1 MARVVSLNADAT
13 VWNLPDKY
21 LREQMIHWWS
31 YWFYIWGPCQ
41 ERSWNS
47 PSKCWG
53 AIQGATPK
61 KKIPSAQVSL
71 FEFWRFCF
79 TFCILYFVLHCWAS
93 VGDCSCRSVTRSTA
107 FINQGTLDLSC
118 HSSLTLRINPPY
130 IKSRGKNTTFLQT
143 VGLYLWRRPFVLIDI
158 YISFSDCR
166 NLQIVLIVKI

>member
-21 LREQMIHWWS
+21 LREQMIHWGWS

-47 PSKCWG
+47 SSLTKS
-53 AIQGATPK
+53 
-61 KKIPSAQVSL
+61 KIPSAQVSL
-71 FEFWRFCF
+71 FEFWR
-79 TFCILYFVLHCWAS
+79 FCILYFVLHCWAS

>member
-47 PSKCWG
+47 SSLTKS
-53 AIQGATPK
+53 
-61 KKIPSAQVSL
+61 KIPSAQVSL
-71 FEFWRFCF
+71 FEFWR
-79 TFCILYFVLHCWAS
+79 FCILYFVLHCWAS

-143 VGLYLWRRPFVLIDI
+143 VGLYLWRRPFVLFDI

>member
-1 MARVVSLNADAT
+1 MQMPLCGICLTNTSESKWFIEDDHIDFTFEAHVKSAPGIVPLWRKARY
-13 VWNLPDKY
+13 P
-21 LREQMIHWWS
+21 
-31 YWFYIWGPCQ
+31 
-41 ERSWNS
+41 
-47 PSKCWG
+47 
-53 AIQGATPK
+53 
-61 KKIPSAQVSL
+61 AQVSL